1 MPNDAVFYSKKLEI
15 LDYALL
21 DHAHLAALS
30 LSSLTLV
37 NHLTFLP
44 LSTIQMQNLTRIFP
58 APSFSLE
65 HLPLSLS
72 IDLQSLLDIKEAGF
86 IGRFERPEACTVQGQ
101 VYLRGGFCVGK
112 GA

>member
-1 MPNDAVFYSKKLEI
+1 MLSGCGEIRKYTNKLKDLHITEWDKEERYYGI
-15 LDYALL
+15 ALFAYL
-21 DHAHLAALS
+21 
-30 LSSLTLV
+30 
-37 NHLTFLP
+37 
-44 LSTIQMQNLTRIFP
+44 TIQMQNLTRIFP
-58 APSFSLE
+58 VPSFSLE

-86 IGRFERPEACTVQGQ
+86 IGRFERPETSTVQGQ

>member
-44 LSTIQMQNLTRIFP
+44 LSTIQMQNLAAEKQNSLVPTKP
-58 APSFSLE
+58 ATVYVKAGKKVGCSHMKDQIGKSNTK
-65 HLPLSLS
+65 
-72 IDLQSLLDIKEAGF
+72 ID
-86 IGRFERPEACTVQGQ
+86 
-101 VYLRGGFCVGK
+101 
-112 GA
+112 